1 MTNRQINLDNT
12 DKKILYELDC
22 NSRQPSSKIAK
33 KLRISRDVVN
43 YRIKKLIDMGII
55 TKFIAIVNPIKFGY
69 YTFKTYLK
77 LENKKDRIDIFVQFL
92 CKDKF
97 VWWVATCEG
106 KWDLIFAIFA
116 RDVVDAYNKESELLK
131 DFHDIIIGK
140 ENTIMADLKVYRKSY
155 LANKSY
161 ETIFYAGK
169 PDDQKLKEEELELL
183 KLIANN
189 ARMPIAKMAKLLKST
204 PMKVIYKLKDFEK
217 RGIILGYR
225 VLVNLNKLN
234 KEFFKN
240 FIYLKNLIPEREKAL
255 IDFCSRQ
262 YNIVYYIRGIGSW
275 QLELE
280 FEVDSYQHYNKIMDE
295 IREKFADII
304 RNIEFVLI
312 QKEHKYTWMPESYE
326 PYG

>member
-1 MTNRQINLDNT
+1 MTKNQSIDNV

-43 YRIKKLIDMGII
+43 YRIKKLVDSGII

-77 LENKKDRIDIFVQFL
+77 LENKKDRIDNFVQFL

-97 VWWVATCEG
+97 VWWVATCDG

-116 RDVVDAYNKESELLK
+116 KDVVDAYNKELELLK
-131 DFHDIIIGK
+131 NFHDIIISK
-140 ENTIMADLKVYRKSY
+140 ENTTMVDLKIYRKGY

-161 ETIFYAGK
+161 KTMFYAGK

-189 ARMPIAKMAKLLKST
+189 ARMPIVEMAKLLKST

-217 RGIILGYR
+217 RGIVLGYR
-225 VLVNLNKLN
+225 LLVDLNNLN

-240 FIYLKNLIPEREKAL
+240 FIYLKNLTPERENSL
-255 IDFCSRQ
+255 ITFCSRHH
-262 YNIVYYIRGIGSW
+262 NIVYYIRGIGSW

-280 FEVDSYQHYNKIMDE
+280 FEVDSFQHYNKIMDE
-295 IREKFADII
+295 IRERFSDII
-304 RNIEFVLI
+304 RNVEFILVK
-312 QKEHKYTWMPESYE
+312 KEYKYIWMPESY
-326 PYG
+326 